1 MARTILITGAT
12 DGIGKQ
18 TALDLA
24 RLGHSIL
31 LHGRNADRGEQALE
45 SIRTLASGASVEF
58 VQADL
63 GDLEQVR
70 RLALELRSRPLDVL
84 IHNAGVFMNERKLSK
99 QGFELTFA
107 VNHLS
112 HFLLTA
118 LLLDSLAP
126 GARILTLS
134 SIAHTRGN
142 LDFNN
147 LQGEKSFS
155 GYGAYALSKLCNA
168 MFARE
173 LADRVQGRGFASNSI
188 HPGVIT
194 TKLLRE
200 GFGAT
205 GASPAEGAATSV
217 YMAISPEVEGT
228 TGQYFANKRPAQSH
242 LAVEDAAAR
251 QRLWEISEKLCGLP
265 ASSAS

>member
-1 MARTILITGAT
+1 MAKTILITGAT

-24 RLGHSIL
+24 RLGNVVL
-31 LHGRNADRGEQALE
+31 LHGRNAERGAQAVE
-45 SIRTLASGASVEF
+45 SVRKQASGASVEF

-63 GDLEQVR
+63 ADLDQVR
-70 RLALELRSRPLDVL
+70 ALALQLKARPIDVL
-84 IHNAGVFMNERKLSK
+84 IHNAGVFMNERKLSR

-147 LQGEKSFS
+147 LQGEKAFS

-173 LADRVQGRGFASNSI
+173 LADRVRGRGFASNSI

-217 YMAISPEVEGT
+217 YLAASPEAEGVS
-228 TGQYFANKRPAQSH
+228 GQYFANKRPAQAH
-242 LAVEDAAAR
+242 AAVEDAAAR
-251 QRLWEISEKLCGLP
+251 KRLWEISEKLCGLP
-265 ASSAS
+265 ATSAS